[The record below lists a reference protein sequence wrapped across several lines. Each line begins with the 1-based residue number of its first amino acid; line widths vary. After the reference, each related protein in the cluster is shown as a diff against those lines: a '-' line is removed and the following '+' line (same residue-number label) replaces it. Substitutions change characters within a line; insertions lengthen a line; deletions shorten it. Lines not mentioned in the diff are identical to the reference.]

1 MVKEWWYSWC
11 WNSAERYIVI
21 HRHREREREREIW
34 GKGEMLEASCLLM
47 KQTAHRDTEIQGPEA
62 CLGSNGNMYLR
73 MLVCVGEL
81 VG

>member
-34 GKGEMLEASCLLM
+34 REREN
-47 KQTAHRDTEIQGPEA
+47 TEPSIGF
-62 CLGSNGNMYLR
+62 
-73 MLVCVGEL
+73 
-81 VG
+81 